1 MTLMA
6 LSTPTFYSNNKHD
19 RNRKACKTCGKLNAE
34 LSKEE
39 KKLKTCSKCK
49 RVAYCSKE
57 CQKKDWED
65 HKYDCRPAD
74 AFNNVAS
81 PYAHFSLNQ

>member
-1 MTLMA
+1 MA
-6 LSTPTFYSNNKHD
+6 LSITAVHSDNKHD

-65 HKYDCRPAD
+65 HKKDCRPAD
-74 AFNNVAS
+74 AFDNVTIL
-81 PYAHFSLNQ
+81 YAPISLNQ